1 MRKRDPTTAPVI
13 CSEAP
18 ITSVSAEPSPVAR
31 APASAA
37 PSENEPTLIPT
48 AVVNT
53 WP

>member
-1 MRKRDPTTAPVI
+1 VTPATAPEI
-13 CSEAP
+13 CSEAA
-18 ITSVSAEPSPVAR
+18 ITSASAEPSPVAT

-37 PSENEPTLIPT
+37 PSEKAPTFSPT

>member
-1 MRKRDPTTAPVI
+1 VI
-13 CSEAP
+13 CNEAA
-18 ITSVSAEPSPVAR
+18 ITSASAEPSPVTT

>member
-1 MRKRDPTTAPVI
+1 M
-13 CSEAP
+13 
-18 ITSVSAEPSPVAR
+18 TSVSAEPSPVAT

-37 PSENEPTLIPT
+37 PSANEPTFSPT